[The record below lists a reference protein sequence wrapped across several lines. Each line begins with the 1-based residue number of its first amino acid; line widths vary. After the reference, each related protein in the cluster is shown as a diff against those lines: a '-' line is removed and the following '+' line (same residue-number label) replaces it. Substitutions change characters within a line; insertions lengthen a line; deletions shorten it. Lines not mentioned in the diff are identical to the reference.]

1 MTITYGPA
9 EEKYSIGNKTRTSY
23 GIVAYADADNN
34 DTVTIIASIHDI
46 TSDKSKLIKLIEL
59 CNSEN
64 LSLIH
69 LEDIIEDCMF
79 N

>member
-1 MTITYGPA
+1 MTITYGLA

-69 LEDIIEDCMF
+69 LEDIIEDYIF
-79 N
+79 K